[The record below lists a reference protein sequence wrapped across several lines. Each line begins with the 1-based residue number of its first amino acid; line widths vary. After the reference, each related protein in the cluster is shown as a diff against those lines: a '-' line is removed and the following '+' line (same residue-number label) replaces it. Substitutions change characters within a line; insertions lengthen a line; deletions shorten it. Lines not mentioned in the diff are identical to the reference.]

1 MIIACPNCL
10 TRFQLDATRL
20 PQPRP
25 SLRCSRCQHTF
36 PGPWTAAP
44 APPPAKPRRTRAP
57 GPEAGD
63 DSDTPSFSFEE
74 DEDWQT
80 DPAPAIPEEE
90 QQFSLDIEDTG
101 TAPPPPA
108 REAEPDLV
116 IAPKGLVTPA
126 KAAKPVS
133 LSWDDAEDED
143 APGIAA
149 PRAEKGSMR
158 ISLRPVLILLVIVV
172 AAYAVLA
179 RTLYA
184 NPEWADEIVRRVPVV
199 GAGLNNQLLNDQ
211 VDLIKVEGSYQRT
224 KEGRTFFLITGQAL
238 NTSAVPLT
246 QVQVVARL
254 VDHNGTVLQ
263 EKPTFCGSSVP
274 VSVLRDLSLHAMEI
288 IPHLK
293 PSDRSVIHPGERSPF
308 VLVFTDVATPI
319 AEFTAEVVAAQRQ
332 A

>member
-1 MIIACPNCL
+1 VIIACPNCL

-36 PGPWTAAP
+36 PGPWAASSATAP
-44 APPPAKPRRTRAP
+44 SKPRRTRTP
-57 GPEAGD
+57 PPESVD
-63 DSDTPSFSFEE
+63 DTDTPSFSFEE
-74 DEDWQT
+74 DEDWQA
-80 DPAPAIPEEE
+80 DAGAELPEEDR
-90 QQFSLDIEDTG
+90 QFSLDVEDMG
-101 TAPPPPA
+101 FIAPPA
-108 REAEPDLV
+108 RAAEAPLSTAAV
-116 IAPKGLVTPA
+116 PPGTTPTKTA
-126 KAAKPVS
+126 KAAALV
-133 LSWDDAEDED
+133 WDDGEDDVESPTSGP
-143 APGIAA
+143 A
-149 PRAEKGSMR
+149 AEKGSMR

-172 AAYAVLA
+172 GAYAVLA

-184 NPEWADEIVRRVPVV
+184 NPKWADEIVRRVPVV
-199 GAGLNNQLLNDQ
+199 GTGLNNQLLNDQ

-263 EKPTFCGSSVP
+263 EKPTFCGSAVP

-293 PSDRSVIHPGERSPF
+293 PSDHSVIHPGERSPF
-308 VLVFTDVATPI
+308 VIVFTDIATPI

>member
-20 PQPRP
+20 PTPRP

-36 PGPWTAAP
+36 PGPWATTKP
-44 APPPAKPRRTRAP
+44 ARPRAKPDV
-57 GPEAGD
+57 PED
-63 DSDTPSFSFEE
+63 NDTPSFSFEE
-74 DEDWQT
+74 DEDWKA
-80 DPAPAIPEEE
+80 DLAPTITEPE
-90 QQFSLDIEDTG
+90 QFSLDVEDMG
-101 TAPPPPA
+101 TIRTPAPAEPVISAPAEPVVDEPEPARPPA
-108 REAEPDLV
+108 
-116 IAPKGLVTPA
+116 
-126 KAAKPVS
+126 
-133 LSWDDAEDED
+133 LSWDDDEE
-143 APGIAA
+143 AVEPVVTGR
-149 PRAEKGSMR
+149 PAEKGAMR

-184 NPEWADEIVRRVPVV
+184 NPEWADALVGRVPVV

-224 KEGRTFFLITGQAL
+224 KEGRTFFLITGQAV
-238 NTSAVPLT
+238 NTSAVPLS
-246 QVQVVARL
+246 QVQVLARL
-254 VDHNGTVLQ
+254 VDHNGVVLQ
-263 EKPTFCGSSVP
+263 EKPTFCGASVP
-274 VSVLRDLSLHAMEI
+274 VSVLRDLSLDAMEV
-288 IPHLK
+288 IPQMK

-308 VLVFTDVATPI
+308 VIVFTDIATPI

>member
-36 PGPWTAAP
+36 PGPWAASKPKRPRTPAP
-44 APPPAKPRRTRAP
+44 AVD
-57 GPEAGD
+57 ED
-63 DSDTPSFSFEE
+63 NDTPSFSFDEEE
-74 DEDWQT
+74 DWHAEPGAGT
-80 DPAPAIPEEE
+80 AGAEE
-90 QQFSLDIEDTG
+90 QFSLDVEDLG
-101 TAPPPPA
+101 TLPLRSEPPAPAVVATPPPA
-108 REAEPDLV
+108 
-116 IAPKGLVTPA
+116 TPA
-126 KAAKPVS
+126 KSS
-133 LSWDDAEDED
+133 LSWDDDEAEDD
-143 APGIAA
+143 PPAVA
-149 PRAEKGSMR
+149 PRAEKGPMR
-158 ISLRPVLILLVIVV
+158 ISLRPVLILLAIIV
-172 AAYAVLA
+172 ATYAVLA

-184 NPEWADEIVRRVPVV
+184 NPEWADAIVSRVPVV

-308 VLVFTDVATPI
+308 VIVFTDIATPI